1 VGGHRFAEA
10 LDPAFGVGLHAV
22 GLAPGGGGENDV
34 GHLRGLGHEDV
45 DDDEVVERLE
55 GFLAVV
61 LIRVGDDGVFTID
74 EHGVDAIFFEAAE
87 VERGDLGH
95 GIAKVEVG
103 LLVGGLKFLVG
114 FLGDHWLESGV
125 VVGDRSAVSRSLDV
139 VLAAHRVDAGSY
151 FAEITGEEGEVAE
164 GLNVIDAADVL
175 GDAEGVVDRAEF
187 GGTIPKGRL
196 LDIGGGDFADFGGPS
211 RVEFFEVVFESFV
224 VGATVGDEFF
234 IGESF
239 AHDDVSHREE
249 EGDIGPNADGEV
261 KVGELGEAGSAGVG
275 DDEFGSFGEGFFE
288 AGGGDRMALGHV
300 GADGEDGIGFVHV
313 LEGIGHCASSD
324 LSGQTGHGGSVSGS
338 TTVIDVVGPE
348 AGSNEFLH
356 RVGGFVWGPPGG
368 DAENTMSSVLRF
380 RFRESGGGGFERFV
394 PFDFFEGAVGLFDEG
409 FFKAV
414 LVLDEVVGELAFDA
428 KGSFIGG
435 AVHCRHCA
443 HDFVAFGHEVDGAT
457 DGAVGADRAGFF
469 DRFGECFSPD
479 CLFIGEGSGGAGL
492 DALAAEGAVG
502 VAQVVVE
509 LGRDLGVEAA
519 VRDGD
524 GVVAFLL
531 GTDSHAAVAGDALL
545 VVAEDEGIGVLEV
558 GSAGFFASEAA
569 GTGSV
574 SVDEGGEFLGGE
586 AAEGID
592 IDLAV
597 FGGDH
602 FEERLA
608 HLLDL
613 GRGGFDDH
621 AVVGFGGARGD
632 GIADAFDLDDAEA
645 AAAEG
650 LEPIIVAESGD
661 VLFEAGRN
669 LVDRFTFSEGGLLAI
684 DGDGELG
691 GDGGGGV
698 VDHGVARE
706 MLTE

>member
-1 VGGHRFAEA
+1 M
-10 LDPAFGVGLHAV
+10 D
-22 GLAPGGGGENDV
+22 
-34 GHLRGLGHEDV
+34 
-45 DDDEVVERLE
+45 
-55 GFLAVV
+55 
-61 LIRVGDDGVFTID
+61 
-74 EHGVDAIFFEAAE
+74 
-87 VERGDLGH
+87 
-95 GIAKVEVG
+95 
-103 LLVGGLKFLVG
+103 
-114 FLGDHWLESGV
+114 
-125 VVGDRSAVSRSLDV
+125 
-139 VLAAHRVDAGSY
+139 
-151 FAEITGEEGEVAE
+151 
-164 GLNVIDAADVL
+164 VIDAADVL

-224 VGATVGDEFF
+224 VGATVGDEFL

-249 EGDIGPNADGEV
+249 EGHIGADADGEV
-261 KVGELGEAGSAGVG
+261 KVGKLGEAGSAGVG
-275 DDEFGSFGEGFFE
+275 DDEFGSFGEGLFE

-313 LEGIGHCASSD
+313 LEGIGHCTSSD

-348 AGSNEFLH
+348 AGANEFLH

-394 PFDFFEGAVGLFDEG
+394 PFDFLKGAVGLFDEG
-409 FFKAV
+409 FFEAV

-428 KGSFIGG
+428 KGSLVGG

-443 HDFVAFGHEVDGAT
+443 HDFVALRHEVDGAT

-479 CLFIGEGSGGAGL
+479 CFFISEGSGGAGL

-509 LGRDLGVEAA
+509 LGRDLGLETA

-531 GTDSHAAVAGDALL
+531 GADSHAAVAGDALF
-545 VVAEDEGIGVLEV
+545 VVAEDEGVGVLEI
-558 GSAGFFASEAA
+558 GGAGFFASEAPA
-569 GTGSV
+569 AGSV

-597 FGGDH
+597 FAGDH

-613 GRGGFDDH
+613 GRSGFHDH
-621 AVVGFGGARGD
+621 AVVGVGGAGGD

-650 LEPIIVAESGD
+650 IEAVIVAESGD
-661 VLFEAGRN
+661 VLFETGGD
-669 LVDRFTFSEGGLLAI
+669 LVDCLALSECGGLAI
-684 DGDGELG
+684 NRDGKLG

-698 VDHGVARE
+698 VDHDDSWNLSKRTVIARRGTGEVRFWSGWRWDEGPQAEGKVGFSGAGGGDVENEGFPRIDIQTHGLVEEFVLSEEDKTCCEGCSFVAFIEGIVLGKMEEISGSNFQWILNESLSSERSLRRGDGAFKQAHIFHSGE
-706 MLTE
+706 SAMSCQDFLVNCEN